1 MPKVSEEFGDL
12 QFANSTRIARIG
24 CFFNIGRVCGFVAID
39 AIGSYRRAAI
49 ELGWTLTQVG
59 LEEKGCERIP
69 LAL

>member
-12 QFANSTRIARIG
+12 QFTSSTRIARIG

-39 AIGSYRRAAI
+39 AIGSCRRAAR
-49 ELGWTLTQVG
+49 TPTQVG
-59 LEEKGCERIP
+59 WKRKGAKEIP